1 MTEHYYQISKPKFS
15 SEQWKSGQ
23 VLPILY
29 PVYIYKMT
37 CAVKNKREMNV
48 FQDSIFRLVVS
59 DCLNTDEIAELLN
72 LDKQLILW
80 ILQTELINSR
90 GLLDDNWKI
99 TEQGQK
105 YLNKNDNDDTELR
118 TIWAFKDGLTGEWL
132 PRFSYTL
139 DPLEVEFFDDK
150 GLPIFLLNRETGKK
164 EKPIRLNFIHF
175 QTQSPDF
182 SEVLGLPSKEYLSDL
197 DFAKRNNYTSH
208 KQAHIRKIVATPNT
222 AQQAWLYVY
231 VFTHTLSQK
240 SWLVSDPFGLK
251 DAVKWLRKP
260 ISEHLDKN
268 TYLASQI
275 AQMLGQ
281 NANDKLTPAQ
291 YLNQIDEQAKLQLL
305 AEYAWLDKV
314 PNATDYLSNILKLNK
329 QLELSNNQHDIDN
342 LLIQSQNLIEC
353 ILKYWIA
360 QYPVNKSR
368 FPNRNTWYSIDK
380 NILETML
387 NHISIQL
394 SSDVKEILLRQK
406 PSEVFSALIYNNKS
420 MKATLFAV
428 LLSTVEHV
436 NHPVLQ
442 YKTNDLQL
450 KKLLELADKRNQVGH
465 ASHQQKN
472 KIDKDEGLFWSE
484 FAVNWIKLFGQS
496 I

>member
-15 SEQWKSGQ
+15 GEQWKSGQ
-23 VLPILY
+23 VLSILY
-29 PVYIYKMT
+29 PVYIHKMT
-37 CAVKNKREMNV
+37 CAVKNEREMNV

-59 DCLNTDEIAELLN
+59 GCLNPDEIAQLLN
-72 LDKQLILW
+72 LDKQLVLW

-118 TIWAFKDGLTGEWL
+118 TIWAFQDGLTGDWL
-132 PRFSYTL
+132 PRFSYAL
-139 DPLEVEFFDDK
+139 EPLEVEFFDDK
-150 GLPIFLLNRETGKK
+150 GLPVFLLNRESGKK
-164 EKPIRLNFIHF
+164 EKPIRLSFIHS
-175 QTQSPDF
+175 QTQSLDF

-197 DFAKRNNYTSH
+197 DFAKRNGNTNH

-222 AQQAWLYVY
+222 AQQAWLYAY

-305 AEYAWLDKV
+305 AEYPWSDKV
-314 PNATDYLSNILKLNK
+314 PNATYYLLNILKLKK
-329 QLELSNNQHDIDN
+329 QLELANYQHDIDN

-368 FPNRNTWYSIDK
+368 LPNRNTWHSIDK
-380 NILETML
+380 KQMANFFQYIPIVLP
-387 NHISIQL
+387 N
-394 SSDVKEILLRQK
+394 DVQEILLRQK
-406 PSEVFSALIYNNKS
+406 ANDVFSALFGYEKS

-428 LLSTVEHV
+428 LLSTFEHS
-436 NHPVLQ
+436 NHPILQ
-442 YKTNDLQL
+442 YSDNELQF
-450 KKLLELADKRNQVGH
+450 KKLLELADKRNSVGH
-465 ASHQQKN
+465 ATTQKIT
-472 KIDKDEGLFWSE
+472 KIDKKESLFWVD
-484 FAVNWIKLFGQS
+484 FTVNWVKLFGQS

>member
-1 MTEHYYQISKPKFS
+1 MTEHYYQVGKPKFS
-15 SEQWKSGQ
+15 GEQWKSGQ

-29 PVYIYKMT
+29 PVYIHKMT
-37 CAVKNKREMNV
+37 CAVKNEREMNV

-59 DCLNTDEIAELLN
+59 GCLNPDEIAELLN
-72 LDKQLILW
+72 LDKQLVLW

-118 TIWAFKDGLTGEWL
+118 TIWAFQDGLTGDWL
-132 PRFSYTL
+132 PRFSYAL
-139 DPLEVEFFDDK
+139 EPLEVESFDDK
-150 GLPIFLLNRETGKK
+150 GLPVFLLNRESGKK
-164 EKPIRLNFIHF
+164 EKPIRLNFIHS
-175 QTQSPDF
+175 QTQFPDF

-197 DFAKRNNYTSH
+197 DFAKRNGNTNH
-208 KQAHIRKIVATPNT
+208 KQAQIRKIVATPKT
-222 AQQAWLYVY
+222 AQKAWLYAY
-231 VFTHTLSQK
+231 VFTHALSQK

-251 DAVKWLRKP
+251 DAVKWLREP
-260 ISEHLDKN
+260 ISQYLDKN

-281 NANDKLTPAQ
+281 NSNDKLTPTQ

-305 AEYAWLDKV
+305 AEYAWLDNI
-314 PNATDYLSNILKLNK
+314 PNATDCLLNIFKLNK
-329 QLELSNNQHDIDN
+329 QLELVNNQHDIDN

-360 QYPVNKSR
+360 QYPVNQNT
-368 FPNRNTWYSIDK
+368 FPHKKMWHSFDK
-380 NILETML
+380 NQMANFFQYIPITLP
-387 NHISIQL
+387 N
-394 SSDVKEILLRQK
+394 DVQEILLRQK
-406 PSEVFSALIYNNKS
+406 ASEVFSALFYNNKS
-420 MKATLFAV
+420 MKATLFAM
-428 LLSTVEHV
+428 LLSTVEHT
-436 NHPVLQ
+436 NHPILQ
-442 YKTNDLQL
+442 YTANDLQF

-465 ASHQQKN
+465 ASYQQKN
-472 KIDKDEGLFWSE
+472 KIDKDEGLFWSDL
-484 FAVNWIKLFGQS
+484 AVNWVKLFGQS

>member
-1 MTEHYYQISKPKFS
+1 MTEHYYQVSKPKFS
-15 SEQWKSGQ
+15 GEQWKSGQ

-29 PVYIYKMT
+29 PVYIHKMT
-37 CAVKNKREMNV
+37 CAVKNEREMNV

-59 DCLNTDEIAELLN
+59 GCLNADEIAELLN
-72 LDKQLILW
+72 LDKQLVLW

-90 GLLDDNWKI
+90 GLLNDNWKI

-105 YLNKNDNDDTELR
+105 YLNKNDNDDVELR
-118 TIWAFKDGLTGEWL
+118 TIWAFQDGLTGEWL
-132 PRFSYTL
+132 PRFSYAL
-139 DPLEVEFFDDK
+139 EPLEVESFDDK
-150 GLPIFLLNRETGKK
+150 GLPVFLLNRESGKK
-164 EKPIRLNFIHF
+164 EKPIRLSFIYS
-175 QTQSPDF
+175 QTQSLDF
-182 SEVLGLPSKEYLSDL
+182 SEILGLPSKEYLSDL
-197 DFAKRNNYTSH
+197 DFAKRNGNTNH
-208 KQAHIRKIVATPNT
+208 KQAHIRKIVVTPNT
-222 AQQAWLYVY
+222 AQQAWLYAY

-314 PNATDYLSNILKLNK
+314 PNATDYLLNILKLNK
-329 QLELSNNQHDIDN
+329 QLELANYQHDIDN

-353 ILKYWIA
+353 VLKYWIA
-360 QYPVNKSR
+360 QYPVNQNT
-368 FPNRNTWYSIDK
+368 FPNKKVWATVDRAK
-380 NILETML
+380 LETFF
-387 NHISIQL
+387 NHIPINL
-394 SSDVKEILLRQK
+394 PNDVKEILLRQK
-406 PSEVFSALIYNNKS
+406 ASEVFSALIYNNKS

-428 LLSTVEHV
+428 LLSTVEHT
-436 NHPVLQ
+436 NHPILQ
-442 YKTNDLQL
+442 HTANDLQL

-465 ASHQQKN
+465 ASHQQKT
-472 KIDKDEGLFWSE
+472 KIDKDEGLFWSDL
-484 FAVNWIKLFGQS
+484 AVNWVKLFGQS